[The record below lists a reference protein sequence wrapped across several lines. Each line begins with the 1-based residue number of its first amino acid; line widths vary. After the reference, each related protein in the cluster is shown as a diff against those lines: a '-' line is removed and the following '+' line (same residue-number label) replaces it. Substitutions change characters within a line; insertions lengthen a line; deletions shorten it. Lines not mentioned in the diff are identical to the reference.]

1 MELISISDSHED
13 RYGYGERLR
22 AMSNVQ
28 LVEAYNCEIG
38 NPGIVARRTDYL
50 YHMRREFLSRNIDT
64 SLIIQGDSM
73 RLDFRVLIQDNRL
86 VQVY

>member
-1 MELISISDSHED
+1 
-13 RYGYGERLR
+13 
-22 AMSNVQ
+22 
-28 LVEAYNCEIG
+28 
-38 NPGIVARRTDYL
+38 
-50 YHMRREFLSRNIDT
+50 MRREFLSRNIDT